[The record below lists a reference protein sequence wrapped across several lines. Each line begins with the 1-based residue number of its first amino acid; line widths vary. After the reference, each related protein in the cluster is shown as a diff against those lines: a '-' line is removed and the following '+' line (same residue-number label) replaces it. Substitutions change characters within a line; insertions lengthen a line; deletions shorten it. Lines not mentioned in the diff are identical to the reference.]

1 MCGIIGITGRDDA
14 VDGVVNGLRRLE
26 YRGYDSAGAVI
37 NDGRELRVVKRAGKL
52 GELVKALGDT
62 PLSASTALGHT
73 RWATHGAPN
82 DRNAHPHLDPSGR
95 VAVVHNGIIENY
107 QELRASL
114 GDGVRFASDT
124 DSEVVAHLVADELDR
139 TQDADLFTAVRTVLA
154 RLKGAYSLCFVAVD
168 DPTTLVVA
176 KYEAPLIVAHADGVG
191 YCASDVAALIEHTT
205 EVAALLD
212 GQVARISPDGIEVT
226 DVDGASVEPHRY
238 TVDWDL
244 SAAEKQ
250 GYDHFMLKEIHE
262 QPQAVAD
269 TLLDRLNAP
278 APGQPARLTL
288 DELRIDE
295 GEFGRIDKVF
305 ILACGTSLHAG
316 MVGKLAI
323 EHWAG
328 IPVDVEVASEFRYR
342 DPIVDPH
349 TLVIAISQSGE
360 TIDTI
365 AAASHARDQRAPVI
379 AISNVVGSTLAREAD
394 GVLYTHAGPEVAV
407 ASTKAFTTQIVACLL
422 LGLYLAQ
429 ARGRLYT
436 SEVSDTLGRLEQIPA
451 ALEQVLE
458 LDGQIR
464 ELAERYKDVDYTMF
478 IGRHAGLPIAM
489 EGALKLKEISYLHAE
504 AFPAGEMKHGPIA
517 LIEDGSLVVALAPAG
532 HVFPKMVSN
541 IQEVRARGASVLAI
555 GTEGSTEELKAHADD
570 VLTLPEPPH
579 ELAGPVLSVVPLQLF
594 SYHVATARGED
605 VDQPRNLAKTVTVE

>member
-14 VDGVVNGLRRLE
+14 VDGVLKGLRRLE
-26 YRGYDSAGAVI
+26 YRGYDSAGVVTTDAR
-37 NDGRELRVVKRAGKL
+37 GLRVIKRAGKL
-52 GELVKALGDT
+52 DNLASALEAT
-62 PLSASTALGHT
+62 PFAAATALGHT
-73 RWATHGAPN
+73 RWATHGEPT

-107 QELRASL
+107 QQLKAELADTSY
-114 GDGVRFASDT
+114 ASDT
-124 DSEVVAHLVADELDR
+124 DTEVVAHLLARELAARD
-139 TQDADLFTAVRTVLA
+139 DADLFAAVRSVVA
-154 RLKGAYSLCFVAVD
+154 RLEGAYALCVVAVD
-168 DPTTLVVA
+168 DPSTLVVA
-176 KYEAPLIVAHADGVG
+176 KHEAPLIVAHAAGVG
-191 YCASDVAALIEHTT
+191 YCASDVAALIEHTAD
-205 EVAALLD
+205 VAALLD
-212 GQVARISPDGIEVT
+212 GQLARITPDGVEVT
-226 DVDGASVEPHRY
+226 DVDGAPAEPHRY
-238 TVDWDL
+238 HVDWDL
-244 SAAEKQ
+244 AAAEKQ
-250 GYDHFMLKEIHE
+250 GYPHFMLKEIHE

-278 APGQPARLTL
+278 APGLPPRLSL

-305 ILACGTSLHAG
+305 ILACGTSLHAA

-349 TLVIAISQSGE
+349 TLTVAISQSGE
-360 TIDTI
+360 TVDTI
-365 AAASHARDQRAPVI
+365 AAAAHARDQRAPVI
-379 AISNVVGSTLAREAD
+379 AITNVVGSTLAREAD

-422 LGLYLAQ
+422 LGLYLGQ
-429 ARGRLYT
+429 ARGRVYST
-436 SEVSDTLGRLEQIPA
+436 EVADILERLERLPDA
-451 ALEQVLE
+451 MRQVLE
-458 LDGQIR
+458 LDGQIE
-464 ELAERYKDVDYTMF
+464 ELAARYRDVDYTMF

-517 LIEDGSLVVALAPAG
+517 LIEPGSLVVALAPAG
-532 HVFPKMVSN
+532 HVFGKMVSN

-555 GTEGSTEELKAHADD
+555 GTEGSTEALAAHADD

-579 ELAGPVLSVVPLQLF
+579 ELAGPVLTVVPLQLF
-594 SYHVATARGED
+594 SYHVATLRGED